1 MAWNLKHSVYWNIGV
16 TCMLDLGWQELFFI
30 VLLALIVVG
39 PKDLPIMV
47 RSISR
52 WIFKARRLVQDF
64 QGSMESAAR
73 ELEIDTIKHEVNK
86 VYDDTEDGFLTQ
98 NDKMTE
104 GNHQEVESSN
114 KKDPQEGSV

>member
-1 MAWNLKHSVYWNIGV
+1 
-16 TCMLDLGWQELFFI
+16 MLDLGWQELFFI
-30 VLLALIVVG
+30 ALLALIVVG

-73 ELEIDTIKHEVNK
+73 ELEIDNIKHEVNK

-104 GNHQEVESSN
+104 SNHQEVESSN
-114 KKDPQEGSV
+114 RKDPQEGSV

>member
-1 MAWNLKHSVYWNIGV
+1 
-16 TCMLDLGWQELFFI
+16 MLDLGWQELFFI
-30 VLLALIVVG
+30 ALLALIVVG

-73 ELEIDTIKHEVNK
+73 ELEIDNIKHEVNK
-86 VYDDTEDGFLTQ
+86 VYDDTEDGFLSQ
-98 NDKMTE
+98 NDKMPE

-114 KKDPQEGSV
+114 KKDPQKGSV

>member
-1 MAWNLKHSVYWNIGV
+1 
-16 TCMLDLGWQELFFI
+16 MLDLGWQELFFI
-30 VLLALIVVG
+30 ALLALIVVG

-73 ELEIDTIKHEVNK
+73 ELEIDNIKHEVNK

-104 GNHQEVESSN
+104 SNHQEVESSN
-114 KKDPQEGSV
+114 KKDPQKGSV

>member
-1 MAWNLKHSVYWNIGV
+1 
-16 TCMLDLGWQELFFI
+16 
-30 VLLALIVVG
+30 
-39 PKDLPIMV
+39 MV

-73 ELEIDTIKHEVNK
+73 ELEIDSIKHEVNK

-104 GNHQEVESSN
+104 DSHQKVENSN
-114 KKDPQEGSV
+114 KEDPQKGSV

>member
-1 MAWNLKHSVYWNIGV
+1 
-16 TCMLDLGWQELFFI
+16 MLDLGWQELFFI
-30 VLLALIVVG
+30 ALLALIVVG

-73 ELEIDTIKHEVNK
+73 ELEIDNIKHEVNK

-104 GNHQEVESSN
+104 SNHQEVESSN

>member
-1 MAWNLKHSVYWNIGV
+1 MAWNLQHSVYCNIGV
-16 TCMLDLGWQELFFI
+16 NCMLDLGWQELFFI
-30 VLLALIVVG
+30 ALLALIVVG

-73 ELEIDTIKHEVNK
+73 ELEIDSIKHEVNK

>member
-1 MAWNLKHSVYWNIGV
+1 
-16 TCMLDLGWQELFFI
+16 MLDLGWQELFFI
-30 VLLALIVVG
+30 ALLALIVVG

-73 ELEIDTIKHEVNK
+73 ELEIDSIKHEVNK

-104 GNHQEVESSN
+104 DSHQKVENS
-114 KKDPQEGSV
+114 KLLKVFFYQHTF

>member
-1 MAWNLKHSVYWNIGV
+1 
-16 TCMLDLGWQELFFI
+16 MLDLGWQELFFI
-30 VLLALIVVG
+30 ALLALIVVG

-73 ELEIDTIKHEVNK
+73 ELEIDNIKHEVNK

-98 NDKMTE
+98 NDEMTE
-104 GNHQEVESSN
+104 SNHQEVESSN

>member
-1 MAWNLKHSVYWNIGV
+1 
-16 TCMLDLGWQELFFI
+16 MLDLGWQELFFI
-30 VLLALIVVG
+30 ALLALIVVG

-73 ELEIDTIKHEVNK
+73 ELEIDSIKHEVIK

-104 GNHQEVESSN
+104 SNHQEVESSN

>member
-1 MAWNLKHSVYWNIGV
+1 MAWNLKHSFYRNIGV
-16 TCMLDLGWQELFFI
+16 ICMLDLGWQELFFI
-30 VLLALIVVG
+30 ALLALIVVG

-73 ELEIDTIKHEVNK
+73 ELEIDNIKHEVNK
-86 VYDDTEDGFLTQ
+86 VYDDTEDGFLSQ
-98 NDKMTE
+98 NDKMPE

>member
-1 MAWNLKHSVYWNIGV
+1 
-16 TCMLDLGWQELFFI
+16 MLDLGWQELFFI
-30 VLLALIVVG
+30 ALLALIVVG
-39 PKDLPIMV
+39 PKDLPLMV

-73 ELEIDTIKHEVNK
+73 ELEIDSIKHEVNK

-104 GNHQEVESSN
+104 GKHQEVESSN
-114 KKDPQEGSV
+114 KKDPQKGSV

>member
-1 MAWNLKHSVYWNIGV
+1 
-16 TCMLDLGWQELFFI
+16 MLDLGWQELFFI
-30 VLLALIVVG
+30 ALLALIVVG

-73 ELEIDTIKHEVNK
+73 ELEIDNIKHEVNK

-98 NDKMTE
+98 NDKI
-104 GNHQEVESSN
+104 H
-114 KKDPQEGSV
+114 